1 MKRENFIVHVVDS
14 DQAIADGMAT
24 LLDTYGIEV
33 LSHPDAESFLKFWL
47 QRRCHTCCLITEA
60 DLPGLSGPAFL
71 RELRE
76 LRVDIPVLMLVGTS
90 SPELNRAALSSGR
103 IGVIQK
109 PCLDRTLI
117 DRVLSIRAEGAAGQ
131 NRRWRTGGH

>member
-1 MKRENFIVHVVDS
+1 MVHVVDS
-14 DQAIADGMAT
+14 DQAIADGLAT
-24 LLDTYGIEV
+24 LLGAYGIDV

-47 QRRCHTCCLITEA
+47 PRRCHNCCLITEA

-71 RELRE
+71 RELVE

-90 SPELNRAALSSGR
+90 SPELTRVALSSGC

-117 DRVLSIRAEGAAGQ
+117 DRVLSIRAEGVAEE
-131 NRRWRTGGH
+131 NRRRRTGNH

>member
-1 MKRENFIVHVVDS
+1 MVHVVDS
-14 DQAIADGMAT
+14 DQAIADGLAT
-24 LLDTYGIEV
+24 LLGAYGIDV

-47 QRRCHTCCLITEA
+47 PRRCHNCCLITDA

-71 RELRE
+71 RELGE

-90 SPELNRAALSSGR
+90 SPELARVALSSGR

-117 DRVLSIRAEGAAGQ
+117 DRVLSIRADGAAEQERRRRAG
-131 NRRWRTGGH
+131 NR

>member
-47 QRRCHTCCLITEA
+47 PRRCHTCCLITEA
-60 DLPGLSGPAFL
+60 DLPGMSGPAFL
-71 RELRE
+71 RQLRE